1 MISFN
6 KFINSSNFYFKHK
19 IRGLFTSGEVEKS
32 GSHKIIVSFTTL
44 PSRIVNLKKTI
55 NSLLNQTILPDEIVI
70 SIPELSVREKKKYI
84 IPEFINKIIEKNKNS
99 NYFIK
104 TPKITILKSDK
115 DWGPATKFIPILQR
129 EFENNNDD
137 VVFVIVDD
145 DQIYQRT
152 MISNFI
158 KYHKKFPNA
167 ILCNRGRCLDESFIY
182 SNSKVVLG
190 PKLDQVREVD
200 IITGVGG
207 YLLTLKLID
216 ESLWDYKG
224 APDGAFYMDDI
235 WLSGYFARNSI
246 IRYSIPA
253 QSELLFRSK
262 RDKHQ
267 SRVFR
272 KNKAQEKTI
281 TLSNIP
287 CEKSDNP
294 REYYNNEVIEYF
306 KKYW

>member
-1 MISFN
+1 MIIFN
-6 KFINSSNFYFKHK
+6 RIYNSSKFFIKHK
-19 IRGLFTSGEVEKS
+19 IRVLFTSGKEEESSKYEV
-32 GSHKIIVSFTTL
+32 IVSFTTL
-44 PSRIVNLKKTI
+44 PSRIANLKKTI
-55 NSLLNQTILPDEIVI
+55 NSFLNQTRLPDEIVI
-70 SIPELSVREKKKYI
+70 SFPEYSVREKKKYI
-84 IPEFINKIIEKNKNS
+84 IPECLNRIIEKNKNS
-99 NYFIK
+99 DCFMK

-129 EFENNNDD
+129 EFENKKND
-137 VVFVIVDD
+137 VLFVIVDD

-167 ILCNRGRCLDESFIY
+167 ILCNRGRCLDNSFLY

-190 PKLDQVREVD
+190 PKLDQVKGVD

-207 YLLTLKLID
+207 YLLTTKLINK
-216 ESLWDYKG
+216 SLWDYTG
-224 APDGAFYMDDI
+224 APEGAFYMDDI

-246 IRYSIPA
+246 LRYSIPA
-253 QSELLFRSK
+253 HSELLFRSK

-281 TLSNIP
+281 TLSDIP

-294 REYYNNEVIEYF
+294 REYYNNEVIAYF
-306 KKYW
+306 KKFW